1 MLMRISG
8 WIAPGAQRLT
18 RSAPAQRPLPAR
30 RPSLGA
36 RNTQSL
42 HVLEAISTVIRPAN
56 WAKSLRHWRPAARE
70 ALRAIFSLGA
80 ACFRSRN
87 VWPLDEGGADHQERV
102 CARHARRQA
111 TSQAKID
118 EMAPQ
123 YKCVDCGGFRVHGVG
138 NPKKAAVGFI
148 GKKFYFC
155 SACGKWLRK
164 EEQKNDLK
172 KMDAAMESAACAA
185 LEATK

>member
-1 MLMRISG
+1 MDRA
-8 WIAPGAQRLT
+8 WCAAPHAQRSRAAAAP
-18 RSAPAQRPLPAR
+18 RSPTVAR
-30 RPSLGA
+30 R
-36 RNTQSL
+36 TQHSIAL
-42 HVLEAISTVIRPAN
+42 HVLEAISTVIRPVN

-87 VWPLDEGGADHQERV
+87 VWPLDGGGADHQERV

-155 SACGKWLRK
+155 SACGTVAAQRGA
-164 EEQKNDLK
+164 EERPQENGRGNGG
-172 KMDAAMESAACAA
+172 
-185 LEATK
+185 